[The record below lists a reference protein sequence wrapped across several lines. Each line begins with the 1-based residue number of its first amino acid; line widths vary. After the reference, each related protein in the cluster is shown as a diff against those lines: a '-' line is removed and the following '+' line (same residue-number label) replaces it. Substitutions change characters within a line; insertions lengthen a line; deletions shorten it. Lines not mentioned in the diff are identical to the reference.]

1 MKTLYHNGKIIS
13 KGNVFTGMVLVNDGI
28 VENILP
34 SSFALPA
41 ADEVIDLQGNYLSAG
56 FVDTHI
62 HGSGG
67 FGTDR
72 DNPQDLLDMSD
83 VLLKQGVAA
92 FTPTIYPAQTEKMIE
107 TVAKLA
113 PAIGKEKG
121 ARIAGFHLEGPF
133 ISPAKPGVMKPQDIA
148 PINVEVA
155 DKLYKAAGGKIAAM
169 TVAPELKGIAEL
181 AAYAK
186 EKKFILQSGHTDAT
200 YEQMKAAAELGIT
213 HVTHLF
219 NAMRAMSHREP
230 GAAGAALNE
239 DIFSVEVIADG
250 RHISPVIMN
259 MVLKLK
265 KPSKVILVTDSL
277 NPTGKSEGL
286 ANGEEV
292 YLSEGLFKRKQD
304 NVIAGSSLTMLGGV
318 KNLISWG
325 FGIGNAFMAG
335 CDNPAAL
342 HKLSCGSLEKG
353 KRADLIVLDADFN
366 LKQAIPAQKW

>member
-1 MKTLYHNGKIIS
+1 MKRLYHNGKIIS

-28 VENILP
+28 IENILP

-41 ADEVIDLQGNYLSAG
+41 ADDIVDLQSNYLSAG

-72 DNPQDLLDMSD
+72 DNPQDLLDMSE
-83 VLLKQGVAA
+83 VLLKQGVVA
-92 FTPTIYPAQTEKMIE
+92 FTPTIYPAPTEKMIA

-133 ISPAKPGVMKPQDIA
+133 ISPAKPGVMKAQDIV
-148 PINVEVA
+148 PIDLNTTER
-155 DKLYKAAGGKIAAM
+155 LYKAAGGRISAM
-169 TVAPELKGIAEL
+169 TVAPELTGIEEL

-186 EKKFILQSGHTDAT
+186 EKKFILQAGHTDAT
-200 YEQMKAAAELGIT
+200 YEQMKSASALGIT

-219 NAMRAMSHREP
+219 NAMRAMNHREP

-265 KPSKVILVTDSL
+265 KPSKIILVTDSL
-277 NPTGKSEGL
+277 NPTGKTEGI
-286 ANGEEV
+286 ANSDEV
-292 YLSEGLFKRKQD
+292 YLSEGLFKRRQD
-304 NVIAGSSLTMLGGV
+304 NVIAGSSLTMTGGV
-318 KNLISWG
+318 KNLIRWG
-325 FGIGNAFMAG
+325 FGIGNAFMAA

-353 KRADLIVLDADFN
+353 KRAELIMLDAEFN
-366 LKQAIPAQKW
+366 IVKVFSNQK